1 MFLQFKNLKK
11 FSYSY
16 YNSSCSFLSFG
27 INVVFFFF
35 KVSELEPEDTVIL
48 QKLQSSVQ
56 EMMAEAFVSLPV
68 DLLSKHFP
76 NYDYHSKLVQSYRKI
91 ASAKARFS
99 ALDETRTTK
108 NSEIVSVASKKRKLS
123 FEGDSAASNGQK
135 RKLSFEKDSAASN
148 GPDEHLTGRTIKVA
162 KLMPLPSSTKN
173 NSENLSSFDWAA
185 DGLNEEDLDAFAA
198 ESEVRNYPSN

>member
-1 MFLQFKNLKK
+1 
-11 FSYSY
+11 
-16 YNSSCSFLSFG
+16 
-27 INVVFFFF
+27 
-35 KVSELEPEDTVIL
+35 
-48 QKLQSSVQ
+48 
-56 EMMAEAFVSLPV
+56 MMAEAFVSLPV

-76 NYDYHSKLVQSYRKI
+76 NYDHENHRKLVQSYRKI

-108 NSEIVSVASKKRKLS
+108 NSEIVSMASSLSKKRKLS
-123 FEGDSAASNGQK
+123 FEGDSAVSNGQK
-135 RKLSFEKDSAASN
+135 RKLSFEKYGAASD

-162 KLMPLPSSTKN
+162 KLMPLPSSTKP

-198 ESEVRNYPSN
+198 ESEVIKLNYHH